1 MQEFLEFVANIFGM
15 SPEEISLK
23 TSYNSISEWDSLMQL
38 RLVAEISDQYDVDI
52 PIDEVPNIKTLGDFY
67 YYVET
72 K

>member
-1 MQEFLEFVANIFGM
+1 MQEFLAFVANIFGM
-15 SPEEISLK
+15 SPDEISLK

-52 PIDEVPNIKTLGDFY
+52 PIDEVPNIKTLEDFY
-67 YYVET
+67 YYIET